1 MNSFHNRGFQ
11 RRRFERHHVEPSEP
25 VEPIDL
31 DTTGAEAEYLKSL
44 IDSHALITVVLTN
57 GERLKGRIR
66 YYDRHCFSIGL
77 AGGGPKIFLR
87 KGNVRYIEEAEVK
100 SSNS

>member
-11 RRRFERHHVEPSEP
+11 RRRFDRHHFETPQP
-25 VEPIDL
+25 VEPVDM
-31 DTTGAEAEYLKSL
+31 DVTGSEAEYLKSL
-44 IDSHALITVVLTN
+44 IDSRALITVVLTS
-57 GERLKGRIR
+57 GERLRGRMR

-87 KGNVRYIEEAEVK
+87 KSNVRCIEEAEVK
-100 SSNS
+100 PRDD